1 MFGSKKDPL
10 VDVVKKVMEGNE
22 VRRQVERDL
31 NTELG
36 IFSRQVLPNEYHSK
50 YDSMLSEKTKIALN
64 EQLKGNQTKID
75 ANRNNRID
83 AHDFKLLRGEKNAAL
98 EEADSDT
105 FTGAVTDTKTG
116 KKVVSDTATR
126 AAPTTKP
133 TAPKYSAAD
142 KEALTQKFK
151 DAASEPAK
159 DKPSTFQSPT
169 GNYGKASTK
178 NYGKDSSGTMNK
190 PNSFQSPTGRV
201 APTPAKNVKDTD
213 NGTFT
218 GAVTD
223 TETGEKVVSDTA
235 TRAAPKK
242 QMSDKEALD
251 QKFKDAAAGID
262 EAKYSDKKEKEFE
275 KEQGNDRAS
284 IILSKI
290 HARKIMEAKKKVEQL
305 DELTG
310 KGKLGA
316 IAKAHLAARGTASDQ
331 EAYDNNNKQGSRA
344 YGMMSNIAAKK
355 AVDDVMATYAPG
367 KKRPKMP
374 YKGPKYKKSME
385 EEAMDEVFNTK
396 KGEETRKRYI
406 KNAED
411 ELDRNSALMK
421 DVYKGDKRAIARMK
435 SREDGVFN
443 AQRRK
448 KLSEEDA
455 LDEMAPK
462 GDKYERMIRHIK
474 AKYSKGGLTD
484 NEKSI
489 AYATAWKAKNKDSK

>member
-36 IFSRQVLPNEYHSK
+36 IFSRQVLPNEYHSR
-50 YDSMLSEKTKIALN
+50 YDRMLSEKTQIALN
-64 EQLKGNQTKID
+64 EELKGNQTKID

-98 EEADSDT
+98 EEADSDNGT

-126 AAPTTKP
+126 AAPP

-151 DAASEPAK
+151 DAASEPTKNSPSRFRSNAGDSK
-159 DKPSTFQSPT
+159 DTPTMNKPSTFQSPT
-169 GNYGKASTK
+169 GNS
-178 NYGKDSSGTMNK
+178 
-190 PNSFQSPTGRV
+190 RV

-223 TETGEKVVSDTA
+223 TKTGEKAVSDTA
-235 TRAAPKK
+235 TKAAPKK
-242 QMSDKEALD
+242 PMSDKEALD

-262 EAKYSDKKEKEFE
+262 EDNYSDKRKKETGQ
-275 KEQGNDRAS
+275 EQGNDRAA

-290 HARKIMEAKKKVEQL
+290 HAKKMMEAKKKDNEL
-305 DELTG
+305 NELTG

-316 IAKAHLAARGTASDQ
+316 MYQKYSRDAREASTQDDTDENNRKATRAA
-331 EAYDNNNKQGSRA
+331 
-344 YGMMSNIAAKK
+344 GMISNLAAKK
-355 AVDDVMATYAPG
+355 SVDDVMATYAPG
-367 KKRPKMP
+367 KKRSKMP
-374 YKGPKYKKSME
+374 YKGPKYKSME
-385 EEAMDEVFNTK
+385 EEAMDEVFDTE
-396 KGEETRKRYI
+396 KGEATRKRYI
-406 KNAED
+406 KGAEG

-421 DVYKGDKRAIARMK
+421 DVDKGDKRAIARMK

-448 KLSEEDA
+448 KLSEEEA
-455 LDEMAPK
+455 LDEVAPE
-462 GDKYERMIRHIK
+462 GDKYERMIKHIK

-489 AYATAWKAKNKDSK
+489 AYATAWKAKNKGSK